1 MYDMAGVLLI
11 VKKKVFIIYLILLL
25 CHYIKHYNG
34 YLVLL
39 VYDVYDSPSDP
50 DELMSSAKK

>member
-1 MYDMAGVLLI
+1 MAGVLLI

-25 CHYIKHYNG
+25 C
-34 YLVLL
+34 
-39 VYDVYDSPSDP
+39 DSPSDP